1 MSFLNKNIKKRSV
14 FLPLLNSVE
23 NDIDKNTNIEISY
36 DYLIPN
42 NNKKYYLLI
51 TKNQLPEQQ
60 KFNSKNDMLHFFPE
74 QYAQDETNRLSD
86 FYLEIGCVFDDSFL
100 LEGYLYKSDDK
111 YEYLLTDILVKNNEI
126 VNVSFELRYSLL
138 DEIVQKITTVYLKN
152 NISIKIHPVFG
163 TFSSMN
169 KNCNEDNKITS
180 NCNENDYDYDSDMTI
195 ASINCGQNYL

>member
-1 MSFLNKNIKKRSV
+1 MLFLKNSVKKRSV
-14 FLPLLNSVE
+14 FLPLLNSIE

-36 DYLIPN
+36 DYVISN

-51 TKNQLPEQQ
+51 TKNELPEQQ

-74 QYAQDETNRLSD
+74 QYAQDDLYNRLSD

-100 LEGYLYKSDDK
+100 LEGYLYKLDDK

-152 NISIKIHPVFG
+152 NISIKIHPVLG

-180 NCNENDYDYDSDMTI
+180 NFNENDYDSDMTI